1 MDTNVFNLLEK
12 RLGREHAKL
21 RIAIENDHH
30 QKIFGDGINFF
41 HPENWY
47 SFHAFLRYTLKVIGL
62 YERGQQNA
70 RRIRVQENIIAL
82 ANLPETF
89 DGYTILH
96 ISDLHVDMDAE
107 SRYALLETVDGL
119 DYALCVL
126 TGDYRARTSGPFEET
141 LKGMQELKTQLK
153 GPVYGVLG
161 NHDSIRMV
169 PGLEAIGIQM
179 LLNESVPIELNGA
192 RIHLCGI
199 DDAHYFRVDDI
210 DKAAQNLSRD
220 DVSILLSHT
229 PEIYEKA
236 AHAEFDV
243 MLCGHT
249 HGGQICLPGGV
260 PLTLDARCP
269 RNIGAG
275 AWTHKNMSGYTSVGA
290 GTSIVNVRLNCPPEI
305 TLHRLVRPG

>member
-192 RIHLCGI
+192 KIHLSGI